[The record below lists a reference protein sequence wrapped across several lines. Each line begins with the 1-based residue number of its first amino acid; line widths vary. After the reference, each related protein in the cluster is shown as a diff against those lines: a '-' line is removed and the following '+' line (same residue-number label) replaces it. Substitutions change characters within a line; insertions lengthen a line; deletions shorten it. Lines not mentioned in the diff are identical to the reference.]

1 MTDPDGLKVCAAA
14 TAGNVSPDDP
24 NHSITGVT
32 FQIFSTYHPNDSL
45 PAAQLMGLE
54 TMLGFLQEQE
64 TAIGTT
70 NLTRAGES
78 VNYISQDLIPVYNA
92 IAQNFVVFD
101 RWFADVPGPTNPN
114 R

>member
-1 MTDPDGLKVCAAA
+1 MAA
-14 TAGNVSPDDP
+14 
-24 NHSITGVT
+24 
-32 FQIFSTYHPNDSL
+32 
-45 PAAQLMGLE
+45 E
-54 TMLGFLQEQE
+54 TMLGFLEEQE
-64 TAIGTT
+64 TAIRTT

-78 VNYISQDLIPVYNA
+78 MTFAPQTLIPVYNA